1 MMINPLA
8 DVAQEQEVD
17 QAPIPEVPDDDEE
30 SEEDE
35 EAEEERAAAG
45 AD

>member
-1 MMINPLA
+1 MTVNPMA
-8 DVAQEQEVD
+8 AQEQEFD
-17 QAPIPEVPDDDEE
+17 QAPIPEVPEDDEE

-35 EAEEERAAAG
+35 EAEEGRAAAG